1 MLSSSRESKHVIV
14 IKSKYPFCNST
25 FVMPWANYDW
35 LLHTTLGGNWLQYAV
50 FYCCCLVGWLVWF
63 GCFFFFLPCFLA
75 QADLNYTKNYT
86 RKLVA
91 SYNEYFRPGTST
103 GSGSNGI
110 LFLQTSLSSN
120 RLIETGRNK
129 KKDIE
134 ILPFPMLPR
143 LESEIKL
150 SNLNVWRH
158 SNAAILGSIQKLDSQ
173 RSGPRLER
181 VSSLNSLVID

>member
-1 MLSSSRESKHVIV
+1 M
-14 IKSKYPFCNST
+14 
-25 FVMPWANYDW
+25 
-35 LLHTTLGGNWLQYAV
+35 
-50 FYCCCLVGWLVWF
+50 GWLVWF
-63 GCFFFFLPCFLA
+63 GSFFFFFFLPCFLA
-75 QADLNYTKNYT
+75 QVDLNYTKNYT

-91 SYNEYFRPGTST
+91 SYNEYFHPGTST

-158 SNAAILGSIQKLDSQ
+158 SNAAILGSI
-173 RSGPRLER
+173 
-181 VSSLNSLVID
+181 

>member
-1 MLSSSRESKHVIV
+1 MQYFIV
-14 IKSKYPFCNST
+14 
-25 FVMPWANYDW
+25 VVWWVA
-35 LLHTTLGGNWLQYAV
+35 
-50 FYCCCLVGWLVWF
+50 WF
-63 GCFFFFLPCFLA
+63 GLVAFFFFLPCFLA
-75 QADLNYTKNYT
+75 QVDLNYTKNYT

-120 RLIETGRNK
+120 RLIETERNK
-129 KKDIE
+129 KKDTE

-158 SNAAILGSIQKLDSQ
+158 SAFQCSNTGKYTKTGQPEIWFTT
-173 RSGPRLER
+173 
-181 VSSLNSLVID
+181 

>member
-1 MLSSSRESKHVIV
+1 MLSSSRESKHVIL

-50 FYCCCLVGWLVWF
+50 F
-63 GCFFFFLPCFLA
+63 FFLAMFLSSGWP
-75 QADLNYTKNYT
+75 QLLCVKNYTKNYT
-86 RKLVA
+86 GKLVA

-103 GSGSNGI
+103 GSRSNGI

-129 KKDIE
+129 KKDTE

-158 SNAAILGSIQKLDSQ
+158 SAFQYSNTGKYMKTGQSEIWSTTWKSFF
-173 RSGPRLER
+173 SEF
-181 VSSLNSLVID
+181 SCYWLVI